1 MRQENQSVSP
11 NFSPVATPSQD
22 RQQALGLGPGRVHRG
37 GKTSLPDNTQFW
49 KTVNAV
55 EFSSRGVTRQEVYRA
70 VAWFVALTDHRL
82 CFAAVETIAEQAR
95 LGTTATRAHLR
106 ALERD
111 GFIETEGDRSK
122 GRSTTCYRLSNPTLS
137 VANPTLSDF
146 NPTLSVAKE
155 VIEEG
160 TEEEVQAAAL
170 LPVPVQE
177 GVDEKPQAETKS
189 ENISH
194 LPAVETESNRRSSAI
209 SAKPTRHTCP
219 TCGNS
224 WPSEYGETCYV
235 CPAKKKNR
243 GVYVAGGA
251 APVKGKYDG
260 LWDDAGTNVPPA
272 ARTPEETKGKTRTSG
287 TNVPPR
293 PDPPPMTPA
302 LRRELEADARA
313 RGFTCVGGKWMD
325 LRLRR

>member
-1 MRQENQSVSP
+1 M
-11 NFSPVATPSQD
+11 
-22 RQQALGLGPGRVHRG
+22 
-37 GKTSLPDNTQFW
+37 
-49 KTVNAV
+49 NAV
-55 EFSSRGVTRQEVYRA
+55 EFSGRGVTRQAVYRA

-122 GRSTTCYRLSNPTLS
+122 GRSTTCYRLSNPTLN

-170 LPVPVQE
+170 LPVPDQE

-194 LPAVETESNRRSSAI
+194 LPAEDRSIDPS
-209 SAKPTRHTCP
+209 SKPTRHTCGCGHTWP
-219 TCGNS
+219 ESFGVTCFKCQRKVGS
-224 WPSEYGETCYV
+224 SH
-235 CPAKKKNR
+235 PA
-243 GVYVAGGA
+243 GYA
-251 APVKGKYDG
+251 APVPGKYDG
-260 LWDDAGTNVPPA
+260 LYDPPATNVAPDVKNPN
-272 ARTPEETKGKTRTSG
+272 ETGGQKTSTA
-287 TNVPPR
+287 TNVAPR
-293 PDPPPMTPA
+293 MDPPPMKPK
-302 LRRELEADARA
+302 LRREIEAVE
-313 RGFTCVGGKWMD
+313 RGRGWYRVAGKWMK
-325 LRLRR
+325 LS